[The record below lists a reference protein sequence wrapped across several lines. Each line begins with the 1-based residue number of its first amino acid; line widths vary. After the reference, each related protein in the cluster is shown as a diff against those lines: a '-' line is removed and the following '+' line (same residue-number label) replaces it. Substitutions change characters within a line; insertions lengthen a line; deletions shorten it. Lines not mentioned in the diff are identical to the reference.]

1 MNVAARNV
9 AACQIVVLRDGYGY
23 EDETST
29 YRANGTITLVRSQ
42 SEGITLLV
50 DTGSP
55 WDQELLI
62 QKLQE
67 HELQPQDVTH
77 VVCTHGHVDHVGNL
91 NLFTMATHMVSHD
104 IVKDG
109 DKYTLHE
116 LRHDNPF
123 QISKSISVI
132 PTAGH
137 TSRDVSVVVRGT
149 DKGVVV
155 IAGDLFECEADL
167 QDDKLWK
174 SNSEFHELHA
184 TSRDKVLGIADWIV
198 PGHGKMFKVNKRR

>member
-1 MNVAARNV
+1 MVMDTKTRRV
-9 AACQIVVLRDGYGY
+9 RIEITVL
-23 EDETST
+23 S
-29 YRANGTITLVRSQ
+29 LL
-42 SEGITLLV
+42 SEVSLKILHCC

-55 WDQELLI
+55 WDREFLI

-77 VVCTHGHVDHVGNL
+77 VVCTHGHVDHVG

-123 QISKSISVI
+123 QISKFCYFVGILLSLF
-132 PTAGH
+132 
-137 TSRDVSVVVRGT
+137 VSL
-149 DKGVVV
+149 
-155 IAGDLFECEADL
+155 LF
-167 QDDKLWK
+167 
-174 SNSEFHELHA
+174 
-184 TSRDKVLGIADWIV
+184 VY
-198 PGHGKMFKVNKRR
+198 